1 MGKTS
6 LVVNVL
12 KTDNNLY
19 NKPKHGLYAMA

>member
-1 MGKTS
+1 MGKIS

-12 KTDNNLY
+12 KADNNLY